1 MKKDLTLSVFEVVG
15 TPLCVA
21 SDDGQRV
28 HDRIVA
34 ALKEGSNVTVS
45 FLNVSSL
52 TSAFLN
58 AAIGQLY
65 GSFTENEIRSKLK
78 VKDIE
83 PDDLALLK
91 RVVETAKQYFKD
103 PKRFNK
109 AVQEAIEDGGDGEKR

>member
-1 MKKDLTLSVFEVVG
+1 MKKNLTLSVFEVAG
-15 TPLCVA
+15 SPLCVA

-28 HDRIVA
+28 HDRIAA

-103 PKRFNK
+103 PKHFNK
-109 AVQEAIEDGGDGEKR
+109 AVQEVLGDEGDGEKR

>member
-1 MKKDLTLSVFEVVG
+1 MKKNLILSIFEVVG
-15 TPLCVA
+15 SPLCVA
-21 SDDGQRV
+21 SDDGQRG
-28 HDRIVA
+28 HDRVAA
-34 ALKEGSNVTVS
+34 ALKEGSDVTVS

-103 PKRFNK
+103 PKPFDK
-109 AVQEAIEDGGDGEKR
+109 AVEEAIGDGGDARKG

>member
-1 MKKDLTLSVFEVVG
+1 MKKSLTLSVFEVAG
-15 TPLCVA
+15 SPLCVA

-28 HDRIVA
+28 HDRVAA

-65 GSFTENEIRSKLK
+65 GSFTEDQIRSKLK

-103 PKRFNK
+103 PKRFDK
-109 AVQEAIEDGGDGEKR
+109 AVEEAIEDGGDGEKR

>member
-1 MKKDLTLSVFEVVG
+1 MKKNLTLSIFEVVG
-15 TPLCVA
+15 SPLCVA

-28 HDRIVA
+28 HDRVAA
-34 ALKEGSNVTVS
+34 ALKEGSDVTVS

-65 GSFTENEIRSKLK
+65 GSFTENEIRSNLK

-103 PKRFNK
+103 PKRFDK
-109 AVQEAIEDGGDGEKR
+109 AVEEAIGDGGDGEKR